1 MEKKPLIQLNN
12 RERVFLILNC
22 SIALLLTLAI
32 KSLPAQIFNPN
43 SQQAL
48 SHPVLIFC
56 ALQALVFSFNTL
68 ELTLQHFLSS
78 VVAASVI
85 SIYSPPS
92 LAILVSCILSFS
104 YIFLV
109 HKGCLFFFKSTT
121 LMTIILSVDFLFFLY
136 LQLLGKEDAFIPL
149 SLYGFLL
156 QPEKIM
162 NPATYL
168 FLLLPATFVLLQLYK
183 NSLAN
188 NNNRSR

>member
-1 MEKKPLIQLNN
+1 
-12 RERVFLILNC
+12 
-22 SIALLLTLAI
+22 
-32 KSLPAQIFNPN
+32 
-43 SQQAL
+43 
-48 SHPVLIFC
+48 
-56 ALQALVFSFNTL
+56 
-68 ELTLQHFLSS
+68 
-78 VVAASVI
+78 VAVSVI

-136 LQLLGKEDAFIPL
+136 LQLLGKENAFIPL